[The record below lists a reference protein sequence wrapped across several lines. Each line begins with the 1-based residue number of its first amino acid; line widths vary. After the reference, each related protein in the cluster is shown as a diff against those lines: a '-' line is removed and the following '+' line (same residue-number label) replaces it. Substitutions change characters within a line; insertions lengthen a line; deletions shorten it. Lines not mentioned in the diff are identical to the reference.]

1 MSAKVT
7 VVLLIWNGWH
17 HTSLCLS
24 SLEQLDY
31 PNFNV
36 VVIDNGSTDG
46 SAARIR
52 DTFPWAKVM
61 ENGKNLG
68 FAGGCNAG
76 IRCAQ
81 QQGSDYIWLLN
92 NDTTVDPGALRA
104 MVEKAQTNPTIGAVG
119 SVIYFM
125 DEPTRL
131 QCWGGGYV
139 NFWLGKS
146 GHYLKE
152 VADDKIEFITGC
164 SLLLSRA
171 AVDEIG
177 ALDEGF
183 FMYWEDV
190 DICFRL
196 RHAGW
201 LLAVAADSKL
211 WHKGYT
217 SIGKGKVSSYRDFN
231 SSAGHFFRKH
241 APSPLFS
248 MWAGFAL
255 RLGKRIVSGDWKKLQ
270 ATWIGMKQGRTS
282 SPPNRGVSQPMGKV

>member
-1 MSAKVT
+1 MVKEVSPKVA

-31 PNFNV
+31 PNFDV
-36 VVIDNGSTDG
+36 VVIDNGSTDD

-52 DTFPWAKVM
+52 ETFPWAKLI
-61 ENGKNLG
+61 ENDKNLG

-76 IRCAQ
+76 IRYAR
-81 QQGSDYIWLLN
+81 QQGSDFIWLLN
-92 NDTTVDPGALRA
+92 NDTIVDPGALQA
-104 MVEKAQTNPTIGAVG
+104 MVQKAQANPRIGAVG
-119 SVIYFM
+119 SGIYFM

-139 NFWLGKS
+139 NFWLGRS
-146 GHYLKE
+146 GHFLQE
-152 VADDKIEFITGC
+152 VDDDKVEFITGC

-171 AVDEIG
+171 AIDEIG

-196 RHAGW
+196 RRAGW
-201 LLAVAADSKL
+201 RLGVAGGSKV
-211 WHKGYT
+211 WHKGST
-217 SIGKGKVSSYRDFN
+217 AIGKGKISSYQNFN
-231 SSAGHFFRKH
+231 ASASRFFKRY
-241 APSPLFS
+241 APVPVFS
-248 MWAGFAL
+248 FWIGFGMRLAKRVVTADWERARAMW
-255 RLGKRIVSGDWKKLQ
+255 
-270 ATWIGMKQGRTS
+270 TGMKQGRTA
-282 SPPNRGVSQPMGKV
+282 PQVK